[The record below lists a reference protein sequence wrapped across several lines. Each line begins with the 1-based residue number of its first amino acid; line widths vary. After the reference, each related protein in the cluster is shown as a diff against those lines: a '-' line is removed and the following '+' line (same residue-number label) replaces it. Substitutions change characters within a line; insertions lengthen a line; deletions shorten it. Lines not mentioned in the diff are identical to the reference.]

1 MARKNFEL
9 DLLSVL
15 LYGIMALMGWI
26 TIYAVSSE
34 GGTVSA
40 IDLGTEH
47 GRQLMWLGVSLLMGI
62 VILSL
67 DYRLFETFAYIAYG
81 IGLAVLLFT
90 LLAGREVNGAKAWLT
105 FGSVALQPAEFMKM
119 ATALVLGRYM
129 GDHHFS
135 ANNLRQLLI
144 ASSFVL
150 VPAVIVILQNDTGS
164 AMVFGSFLIVFF
176 REGLSPWIPILLI
189 LVVVVSVLTL
199 WLAAPL
205 GVSLGVL
212 AVGLVLFLVSF
223 NRRTWIRVGSL
234 LLGVVITLSLISF
247 SIDFIVSKLA
257 PHQQNRI
264 KTLFEPSIDPS
275 GAGYNVIQSKIAI
288 GSGGLT
294 GKGFNEGSYTKFD
307 FVPKQETDFIFCT
320 VGEEFGWL
328 GTSFVLIAFFI
339 LILRVY
345 FLAENS
351 KTRMARVYGYC
362 TLSVLAFH
370 VMVNIGMTIGL
381 VPVIGIPLP
390 FFSYGGSSLLAFT
403 AMLFVL
409 INLYSHRTSVLGSKA

>member
-15 LYGIMALMGWI
+15 LYGVMALLGWI

-40 IDLGTEH
+40 FDLSTEH
-47 GRQLMWLGVSLLMGI
+47 GRQLVWLGVSLFLGV

-67 DYRLFETFAYIAYG
+67 DYRLFETFAYVAYG
-81 IGLAVLLFT
+81 LGLAVLIFT
-90 LLAGREVNGAKAWLT
+90 LIAGREVNGAKAWLT

-135 ANNLRQLLI
+135 VNHFRQLLI
-144 ASSFVL
+144 AASFVL

-205 GVSLGVL
+205 GVSLGIL
-212 AVGLVLFLVSF
+212 AIGVVLFLISF

-234 LLGVVITLSLISF
+234 LLAVVVMLSLLSF
-247 SIDFIVSKLA
+247 SINLIVSKLA
-257 PHQQNRI
+257 THQQNRI

-288 GSGGLT
+288 GSGGLA

-409 INLYSHRTSVLGSKA
+409 INLFSHRTSVLGSKA